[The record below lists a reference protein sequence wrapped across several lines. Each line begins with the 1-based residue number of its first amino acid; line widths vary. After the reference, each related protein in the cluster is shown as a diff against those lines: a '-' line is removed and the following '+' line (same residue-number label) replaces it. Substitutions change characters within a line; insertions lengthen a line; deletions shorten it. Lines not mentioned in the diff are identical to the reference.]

1 MNWTDSFGQLKN
13 SPLSQ
18 LLGNIEW
25 GAWSL
30 VCLYISLISGII
42 VGLQYDL
49 SEPFYSTAALD
60 VLIPYGKYFRSLHFY
75 SSQFFF
81 LFAVLHYA
89 LVLDKTATYSRS
101 RRIMLVLTLPIILLL
116 LFTGYVL
123 RSDSTGASAGMI
135 AENILLAIPV
145 FGSILNE
152 LLFSITDSGM
162 QRVYLHHVISL
173 DFLLLILV
181 WDHLR
186 RYPVKIS
193 GYILLIAVILSFS
206 IFIEAPMDPEE
217 LGRLYI
223 TGPWFFLGLQELLR
237 YLPPLLA
244 GVLLPGLFIVLLT
257 MLPGSQRKFM
267 VLISSIGLLL
277 LAYLLLSISAL
288 TTHG

>member
-1 MNWTDSFGQLKN
+1 MNWTASLGQLKK

-18 LLGNIEW
+18 LLGGIEW

-30 VCLYISLISGII
+30 VCLYISLLSGII

-60 VLIPYGKYFRSLHFY
+60 LLIPYGKYFRSLHFY

-81 LFAVLHYA
+81 LFAILHYV
-89 LVLDKTATYSRS
+89 LVLDKTNVYSHS
-101 RRIMLVLTLPIILLL
+101 RRILLVLTLPIILLL

-123 RSDSTGASAGMI
+123 RSDSTGASAGII
-135 AENILLAIPV
+135 AENILLAVPV

-152 LLFSITDSGM
+152 LLFSITDNGM

-173 DFLLLILV
+173 DFLLLILA

-186 RYPVKIS
+186 RYPVRVS
-193 GYILLIAVILSFS
+193 GYILLITAILCFS

-217 LGRLYI
+217 LGRFYI
-223 TGPWFFLGLQELLR
+223 SGPWFFLGLQELLR
-237 YLPPLLA
+237 YLPPVIA
-244 GVLLPGLFIVLLT
+244 GVVIPGFFIILLT
-257 MLPGSQRKFM
+257 MLSGSQRWFM
-267 VLISSIGLLL
+267 LLLSCICLWL
-277 LAYLLLSISAL
+277 LAYMLLSISAL

>member
-1 MNWTDSFGQLKN
+1 MNWTASSVQLKK
-13 SPLSQ
+13 SPFAQ
-18 LLGNIEW
+18 LLGSIEW

-30 VCLYISLISGII
+30 VCLYISLLSGIV

-81 LFAVLHYA
+81 LFAVFHYV
-89 LVLDKTATYSRS
+89 LVLKKTVTYTHS
-101 RRIMLVLTLPIILLL
+101 RRILLVLTLPVILLL

-152 LLFSITDSGM
+152 LLFSITDNGM

-173 DFLLLILV
+173 DFLLLILA

-186 RYPVKIS
+186 RYPVRIS
-193 GYILLIAVILSFS
+193 GYLLLIAAILSFS

-217 LGRLYI
+217 LGRFYI

-237 YLPPLLA
+237 YLPPVIA
-244 GVLLPGLFIVLLT
+244 GVLLPGFFILLLT
-257 MLPGSQRKFM
+257 MLPGPQRWFLLLLSG
-267 VLISSIGLLL
+267 VGLLL
-277 LAYLLLSISAL
+277 LAYLLLSITAL
-288 TTHG
+288 VTHG

>member
-1 MNWTDSFGQLKN
+1 MNWTASSVQLKK
-13 SPLSQ
+13 SPLAQ
-18 LLGNIEW
+18 LLGSIEW

-30 VCLYISLISGII
+30 VCLYISLLSGII

-60 VLIPYGKYFRSLHFY
+60 VLIPYGTYFRSLHFY

-89 LVLDKTATYSRS
+89 LVLKKTVTYTHS
-101 RRIMLVLTLPIILLL
+101 RRILLVLTLPVILLL

-145 FGSILNE
+145 FGSVLNE
-152 LLFSITDSGM
+152 LLFSITDNGM

-173 DFLLLILV
+173 DFLLLILA

-186 RYPVKIS
+186 RYPVRIS
-193 GYILLIAVILSFS
+193 GYLLLIAVILSFS
-206 IFIEAPMDPEE
+206 IFVEAPMDPEE
-217 LGRLYI
+217 LGRFYI

-237 YLPPLLA
+237 YLPPVIA
-244 GVLLPGLFIVLLT
+244 GVLLPGFFILLLT
-257 MLPGSQRKFM
+257 MLPGPQRWFLLLLSG
-267 VLISSIGLLL
+267 VGLLL

-288 TTHG
+288 ITHG